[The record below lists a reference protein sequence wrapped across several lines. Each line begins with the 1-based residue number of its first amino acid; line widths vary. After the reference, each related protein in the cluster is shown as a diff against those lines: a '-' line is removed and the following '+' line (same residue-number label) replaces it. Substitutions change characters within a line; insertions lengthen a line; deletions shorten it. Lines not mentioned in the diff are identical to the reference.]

1 MCIETTSKSMPYA
14 GQTIQTNCVKRST
27 MDLCIA
33 IWQRVGIRP
42 FTASEVKDLIISP
55 SQLSAM
61 KNRGYLVK
69 RGTTKELTQ
78 SGQTYSMTVWQMTP
92 AAMRLAEMHG

>member
-1 MCIETTSKSMPYA
+1 MCIKTAGIPYT
-14 GQTIQTNCVKRST
+14 GQTVQTNCVKRST

-33 IWQRVGIRP
+33 MWDRVGIRP
-42 FTASEVKDLIISP
+42 FTVSEIKDLIIGP

-69 RGTTKELTQ
+69 RGSMKEMGH
-78 SGQTYSMTVWQMTP
+78 SGDYLVTVWQMTQV
-92 AAMRLAEMHG
+92 AMRLAELAE